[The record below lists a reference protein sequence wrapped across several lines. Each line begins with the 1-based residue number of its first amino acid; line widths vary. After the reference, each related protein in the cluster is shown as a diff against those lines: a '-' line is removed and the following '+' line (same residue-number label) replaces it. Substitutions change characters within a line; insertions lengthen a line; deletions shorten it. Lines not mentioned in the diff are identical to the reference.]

1 MAIKAIVVFLS
12 VHSINLYSSLSSH
25 EITIGFV
32 SSLFAYLMYYVHKQI
47 EMNTNKVIMT
57 KLYGVSC
64 CAIVCVIICVV
75 SCCVGFTKIISV
87 SDYLYNVWS
96 NHENSTRNNITHFH
110 SLSPS
115 SAVVDCYI

>member
-1 MAIKAIVVFLS
+1 
-12 VHSINLYSSLSSH
+12 
-25 EITIGFV
+25 
-32 SSLFAYLMYYVHKQI
+32 MYYVHKQI

-87 SDYLYNVWS
+87 SDYFYNVWS
-96 NHENSTRNNITHFH
+96 NHENSTQINNTLCY
-110 SLSPS
+110 SPSPS
-115 SAVVDCYI
+115 STVVDCYDCVGTYDETIIMDLYVGK